1 MFARA
6 LVLFLCFLAGAAL
19 VARSER
25 PERVPPRVPLSS
37 FPTQL
42 GEWRGVE
49 ASPLEPNILAELGV
63 DDYLTRVY
71 FDPSR
76 SAIGLYVGYY
86 GSQRQGDTM
95 HSPQNCLPGAGW
107 EPVSRRMLP
116 ISIAP
121 SPARQAQEIVVNRYL
136 IRKGVDQQLVL
147 YWYQS
152 HGRVVASE
160 YWAKLYLIQDAV
172 RLNRT
177 DGALVRVI
185 TPITSNT
192 DGDARHAE
200 ETAVGFVQT
209 LFPLLQ
215 RSLPE

>member
-25 PERVPPRVPLSS
+25 PERVPPHAPLSA
-37 FPTQL
+37 FPRQL
-42 GEWRGVE
+42 GEWRGVD
-49 ASPLEPNILAELGV
+49 APPLEPNILAELGV
-63 DDYLTRVY
+63 DDYLTREY
-71 FDPSR
+71 FDPTR
-76 SAIGLYVGYY
+76 AGVGLYVGYY

-121 SPARQAQEIVVNRYL
+121 SPAREAQEIVVNRYL
-136 IRKGVDQQLVL
+136 IRKGIDQQLVL

-185 TPITSNT
+185 TPVTSNT
-192 DGDARHAE
+192 DGDARRAE
-200 ETAVGFVQT
+200 ETAVGFVQK

-215 RSLPE
+215 HSLPE